1 MTKQLYI
8 QHGGVPMLIA
18 VIGQFVMKVA
28 MDVVIGIKKGLQNT
42 FYVYPEGGYL
52 EFNDYF
58 VGMMWKYLYWCL
70 KSCVYLMIF
79 CFGGPILILIGIIF
93 MYKHLFKRMGERSDY
108 EEEKAAENAEGEG
121 GGENAAME

>member
-18 VIGQFVMKVA
+18 VIGQFVMKVS
-28 MDVVIGIKKGLQNT
+28 MDVVIGIKNGMVNT
-42 FYVYPEGGYL
+42 FYIYPEGGYF

-58 VGMMWKYLYWCL
+58 VGLLWKYLYWCL
-70 KSCVYLMIF
+70 KSCVYLLIF
-79 CFGGPILILIGIIF
+79 CFGGPVLILVGIIF

-108 EEEKAAENAEGEG
+108 DKEKEQAKEESNDGS
-121 GGENAAME
+121 NI